1 MAPGGLVTR
10 IGVETPKR
18 YCILYIIWRYVNRDE
33 RGETMEEGKKE
44 VPVKTER
51 LEEQLKEWGVDLE
64 KLKLRANKVRA
75 DAKTEI
81 DREIATLRAKLN
93 EAQKK
98 LVELKTAGGAA
109 SVEMRKG
116 VENAW
121 VEMKKA
127 FENAT
132 AKFK

>member
-1 MAPGGLVTR
+1 
-10 IGVETPKR
+10 
-18 YCILYIIWRYVNRDE
+18 
-33 RGETMEEGKKE
+33 MEEGKKD
-44 VPVKTER
+44 VRVKTEK
-51 LEEQLKEWGVDLE
+51 LEQQLKEWGVDLE
-64 KLKLRANKVRA
+64 KLKSRANKARA

-81 DREIATLRAKLN
+81 DREVGSLRARLN

-98 LVELKTAGGAA
+98 LAELKAAGDAA

-121 VEMKKA
+121 VEMRKA
-127 FENAT
+127 FESAT

>member
-1 MAPGGLVTR
+1 
-10 IGVETPKR
+10 
-18 YCILYIIWRYVNRDE
+18 
-33 RGETMEEGKKE
+33 MEERKKE
-44 VPVKTER
+44 VPVKTGR
-51 LEEQLKEWGVDLE
+51 LEEQLKEWGIDIE
-64 KLKLRANKVRA
+64 KLKLRANKTKA
-75 DAKTEI
+75 DAETEI
-81 DREIATLRAKLN
+81 DGEIATLRAKLN

-98 LVELKTAGGAA
+98 LVELKTAGDAA

-121 VEMKKA
+121 AEMKKA

>member
-1 MAPGGLVTR
+1 
-10 IGVETPKR
+10 
-18 YCILYIIWRYVNRDE
+18 
-33 RGETMEEGKKE
+33 MEEGKKE

-64 KLKLRANKVRA
+64 KLKLRANKARA

-81 DREIATLRAKLN
+81 DREIASLRAKLN
-93 EAQKK
+93 ETQKK
-98 LVELKTAGGAA
+98 LVELKTAGDAA
-109 SVEMRKG
+109 SVEMKKG

>member
-1 MAPGGLVTR
+1 MTR

>member
-1 MAPGGLVTR
+1 MAPGGLATR

-18 YCILYIIWRYVNRDE
+18 YCILYIIWGYVNRDE

-44 VPVKTER
+44 VPVKTDR

>member
-1 MAPGGLVTR
+1 
-10 IGVETPKR
+10 
-18 YCILYIIWRYVNRDE
+18 
-33 RGETMEEGKKE
+33 MEEGKKE
-44 VPVKTER
+44 VPVKTDR

-98 LVELKTAGGAA
+98 LVELKAAGGAA

>member
-1 MAPGGLVTR
+1 
-10 IGVETPKR
+10 
-18 YCILYIIWRYVNRDE
+18 
-33 RGETMEEGKKE
+33 MEEGKKE
-44 VPVKTER
+44 LPIKAER
-51 LEEQLKEWGVDLE
+51 LEEQLKEWGVDLQ
-64 KLKLRANKVRA
+64 KLKSRANQAKA

-81 DREIATLRAKLN
+81 DREISTLRAKLN

-98 LVELKTAGGAA
+98 LVELKTAGDAA

-127 FENAT
+127 FESAA
-132 AKFK
+132 AKFM

>member
-1 MAPGGLVTR
+1 
-10 IGVETPKR
+10 
-18 YCILYIIWRYVNRDE
+18 
-33 RGETMEEGKKE
+33 MEEGKKE

-51 LEEQLKEWGVDLE
+51 LEEQLKEWGVDIE
-64 KLKLRANKVRA
+64 KLKLRANKAGA

-93 EAQKK
+93 EAKKK
-98 LVELKTAGGAA
+98 LVELKTAGDAA

-121 VEMKKA
+121 LEMKKA

>member
-1 MAPGGLVTR
+1 MTNTDSWQG
-10 IGVETPKR
+10 
-18 YCILYIIWRYVNRDE
+18 RDRKIPSLSFSNE
-33 RGETMEEGKKE
+33 RSETMEEGKKD
-44 VPVKTER
+44 VQDKTER

-64 KLKLRANKVRA
+64 KLKSRANKARA
-75 DAKTEI
+75 DAKAEI
-81 DREIATLRAKLN
+81 DREITSLRARLN

-98 LVELKTAGGAA
+98 LAELKTAGGSA

-121 VEMKKA
+121 VELRKA
-127 FENAT
+127 FESAT

>member
-1 MAPGGLVTR
+1 
-10 IGVETPKR
+10 
-18 YCILYIIWRYVNRDE
+18 
-33 RGETMEEGKKE
+33 MEEGKRE

-51 LEEQLKEWGVDLE
+51 FEEQFKEWGVDIE
-64 KLKLRANKVRA
+64 KLKLRANKAGA

-81 DREIATLRAKLN
+81 DREIASLRVKLN

-98 LVELKTAGGAA
+98 LVELKSAGDAA

-121 VEMKKA
+121 LEMKKA

>member
-1 MAPGGLVTR
+1 
-10 IGVETPKR
+10 
-18 YCILYIIWRYVNRDE
+18 
-33 RGETMEEGKKE
+33 MEEGKKE
-44 VPVKTER
+44 GPVKTEG
-51 LEEQLKEWGVDLE
+51 LEEKLKEWGVDIE
-64 KLKLRANKVRA
+64 KLKLKANKTRT

-98 LVELKTAGGAA
+98 LVELKTAGDAA
-109 SVEMRKG
+109 SVEMRRG

>member
-1 MAPGGLVTR
+1 
-10 IGVETPKR
+10 
-18 YCILYIIWRYVNRDE
+18 
-33 RGETMEEGKKE
+33 MEEGKKE

-51 LEEQLKEWGVDLE
+51 LEEQLKEWGVDIE
-64 KLKLRANKVRA
+64 KLKLRANKTRA

-98 LVELKTAGGAA
+98 LVELKTAGDAA

-116 VENAW
+116 VENAR
-121 VEMKKA
+121 EK
-127 FENAT
+127 
-132 AKFK
+132 

>member
-1 MAPGGLVTR
+1 
-10 IGVETPKR
+10 
-18 YCILYIIWRYVNRDE
+18 
-33 RGETMEEGKKE
+33 MEEGKKE

-51 LEEQLKEWGVDLE
+51 LEEQLKEWGVDME
-64 KLKLRANKVRA
+64 KLTSRANRAKA

-98 LVELKTAGGAA
+98 LVELKTAGDAA

>member
-1 MAPGGLVTR
+1 
-10 IGVETPKR
+10 
-18 YCILYIIWRYVNRDE
+18 
-33 RGETMEEGKKE
+33 MEEGKKE
-44 VPVKTER
+44 LPIKAER
-51 LEEQLKEWGVDLE
+51 LEEQLKEWGVDLQ
-64 KLKLRANKVRA
+64 KLKSRANQAKA

-81 DREIATLRAKLN
+81 DREISTLRAKLN

-98 LVELKTAGGAA
+98 LVELKTAGDAA

-127 FENAT
+127 FESAT
-132 AKFK
+132 AKFM